1 MARPVTSKVKKF
13 SLAESEVIEENERI
27 LSQKTEQHTPAAK
40 VETAPHDVA
49 QPNTE
54 PQQSDVVQP
63 QTTTQTATSKPQ
75 SVVTD
80 PETTPQQPAPTK
92 QTSSTPA
99 PQSVVTAP
107 ETTPQQPAPT
117 EQTSAAPAGSP
128 ATDGLEE
135 LAAMR
140 KPKGKKTENG
150 ITVYVP
156 MEYYERIALMK
167 MRTGIPIRDLA
178 LQAVI
183 EFIDRNMA

>member
-13 SLAESEVIEENERI
+13 SLTESEVIEENERI
-27 LSQKTEQHTPAAK
+27 LSQKIEQHTPAAK

-49 QPNTE
+49 QPDTE

-63 QTTTQTATSKPQ
+63 QTTTQTATS
-75 SVVTD
+75 
-80 PETTPQQPAPTK
+80 TPR
-92 QTSSTPA
+92 
-99 PQSVVTAP
+99 SVVTAP